1 MPKGYLVVCYRE
13 TPKDENLATYAAGA
27 KTAIEAAGGRFI
39 ARGAPVKTF
48 EAGLQERTVV
58 IEFESTDAAIRS
70 YESEAYQK
78 LLPGLGVLRDM
89 RVVEGV

>member
-1 MPKGYLVVCYRE
+1 MPKGYLIVFYRE
-13 TPKDENLATYAAGA
+13 TPKDENLAAYAGPA
-27 KTAIEAAGGRFI
+27 KSAYEAMGGRFI

-48 EAGLQERTVV
+48 ELGAQERSVV
-58 IEFESTDAAIRS
+58 IEFDSTEAAIRA

-78 LLPGLGVLRDM
+78 LLPGLGVLRDI